1 MVLRWSQCCD
11 SVLHFIQSCRK
22 WNYSARIWRSGSGQ
36 FVQYTGS
43 GCELVAPKMPAV
55 NLNNLL
61 EHFGLQNLVPKWT
74 FVWIQENMSRE
85 CCFMIEWVWHVSN
98 QLLASKRKSASDGIV
113 CYVLWQCTQCI
124 FLVLWKRILS
134 CLSPVHEMILSWPQ
148 TYQRI
153 VHCPETCLKWSSFG
167 SIWRALSLV

>member
-85 CCFMIEWVWHVSN
+85 CCFMIEWVWHVTN

-113 CYVLWQCTQCI
+113 CYVLWHTIPNASSWSYEKGFSVAFLQCT
-124 FLVLWKRILS
+124 
-134 CLSPVHEMILSWPQ
+134 
-148 TYQRI
+148 
-153 VHCPETCLKWSSFG
+153 KWFCHDPKL
-167 SIWRALSLV
+167 IKE